1 MDNFEDRNPDNQPE
15 DREPKRETASA
26 PKVEQQRYY
35 YNQGGSYD
43 QQPNY
48 QQQYRQPQ
56 YGAPQY
62 ANVPQQRGV
71 PTWLKVLLIIAL
83 IIALIGFMFTSC
95 IKNLTG
101 NMNGLVDDAL
111 LAQTEG
117 TSIDDITGEY
127 IAVLHIE
134 TQISQSSSFWYDCR
148 IL

>member
-1 MDNFEDRNPDNQPE
+1 MDNFDNREPENQPE
-15 DREPKRETASA
+15 ERETRRESQA
-26 PKVEQQRYY
+26 PRVEQPRYY
-35 YNQGGSYD
+35 TYNQQQYD
-43 QQPNY
+43 QQQY
-48 QQQYRQPQ
+48 GQQQTRQQYSQPQ

-62 ANVPQQRGV
+62 ASVPQQGGV

-134 TQISQSSSFWYDCR
+134 TQISQSSS
-148 IL
+148 